1 MNEVR
6 LFDAWPEKYDQWFE
20 TPIGRLIRQFEGELI
35 LEMLKPGRGEHI
47 LDVGCGTGIFTQD
60 VISAGSHVVGLD
72 FSLPMLQ
79 RAGRKFKG
87 YPFNMIQ
94 GNMRDLPFGDN
105 RFDKVVSITAIEF
118 IEDGRSAVSELFR
131 VTKTGGTVVVA
142 SLNSLSPW
150 AIRRKDEAKKGHPI
164 FKHAFFRSPEDMHKL
179 SPVAGTAKT
188 AIHFQK
194 DDDPEAAR
202 IIEERGR
209 AEALDTGAFVVARWQ
224 KWP

>member
-1 MNEVR
+1 VSKTQ
-6 LFDAWPEKYDQWFE
+6 LFDDWPEKYDQWFE
-20 TPIGRLIRQFEGELI
+20 TPIGRLIRRYEGELI
-35 LEMLKPGRGEHI
+35 LEMLKPGRGECI

-72 FSLPMLQ
+72 FSLPMLR

-87 YPFNMIQ
+87 CPFNMIQ

-118 IEDGRSAVSELFR
+118 IEDGRSAVNELFR
-131 VTKTGGTVVVA
+131 VTKSGGTIVVA

-150 AIRRKDEAKKGHPI
+150 ATRRRVEAKEGHPI
-164 FKHAFFRSPEDMHKL
+164 FKHAFFRSPEDMHTL

-194 DDDPEAAR
+194 DDAPEAAR

-209 AEALDTGAFVVARWQ
+209 AEDLDTGAFIVARWQ
-224 KWP
+224 K